1 MRGRAVAGARL
12 GRQQRGGRGVL
23 GPRAPA
29 RLRRLLLGRR
39 SAAVLVLQCRRT
51 VVAVLEEAVRRPV
64 LDERRPHA
72 AAYRAAQP
80 PQPHARCGAFGFAIT
95 FSSAGCSRR
104 FLRHPHASPIS
115 CPLLLPTHSPAA
127 AISAAHLFDCRAL
140 EKNNKHI
147 AGSIAQG
154 RTYLPPRRLH
164 QPHLVGGIGPPE
176 ANHYLDTLFS
186 DSYASE
192 LAASGSTRN
201 TAHARRL
208 FYQSLLATLTKATA
222 DMTSA
227 LTIAAFDASTA
238 DAPSAAGSAASPPN
252 SAPLDANSDHSD
264 DAEF

>member
-1 MRGRAVAGARL
+1 MH
-12 GRQQRGGRGVL
+12 
-23 GPRAPA
+23 
-29 RLRRLLLGRR
+29 RRLSSSTGLHATKVDLVITAYDR
-39 SAAVLVLQCRRT
+39 SPSVT
-51 VVAVLEEAVRRPV
+51 
-64 LDERRPHA
+64 
-72 AAYRAAQP
+72 
-80 PQPHARCGAFGFAIT
+80 AIDVT
-95 FSSAGCSRR
+95 
-104 FLRHPHASPIS
+104 IS
-115 CPLLLPTHSPAA
+115 CPLLPTHSPAA
-127 AISAAHLFDCRAL
+127 AVSAAHLFDCRAL
-140 EKNNKHI
+140 EKNNKHL

-154 RTYLPPRRLH
+154 RAFLPIVFTTL
-164 QPHLVGGIGPPE
+164 GGIGPPE
-176 ANHYLDTLFS
+176 AVHYLDTLFS

-208 FYQSLLATLTKATA
+208 FYQSLLATLTNATA